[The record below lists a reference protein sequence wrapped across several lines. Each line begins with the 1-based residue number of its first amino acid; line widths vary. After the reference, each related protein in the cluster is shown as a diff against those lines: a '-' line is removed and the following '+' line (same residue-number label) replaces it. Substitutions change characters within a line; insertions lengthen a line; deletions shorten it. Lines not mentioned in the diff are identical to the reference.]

1 MAAWKATRPPLW
13 LQKMCGHG
21 KPLDEDCLAC
31 AMMWRIEQRKD
42 AEIIHLRARVQ
53 ELESQNGTINR

>member
-1 MAAWKATRPPLW
+1 MATRPPLW
-13 LQKMCGHG
+13 LYKLCSHG

-42 AEIIHLRARVQ
+42 AEIARLRARVQ
-53 ELESQNGTINR
+53 ELEAKQHSVSNQF